1 MSAGC
6 WTVLSPE
13 ELRKCI
19 EQVIMSSDQ
28 VGDLSSE
35 ARRSQTRRRRETMN
49 YSGWGI
55 AATVLVGHLGL
66 CSIAEAIT
74 WSIQNNGGTVV
85 CNGSGGGTV
94 NLPANCGADLQFI
107 SSGSGGVARIEAAD
121 SGANDSLRLVNTK
134 ILAQTTLTNY
144 VLTFDHTFT
153 PGPTSSDYTPIYYRT
168 QMYGT
173 YISGTAPANKI
184 TTASTVEHPVGTALL
199 NVALQTA
206 PPPQLNFNYYASP
219 FTTTNMTQN
228 RKIIVKV
235 TFSLAIG
242 KYVEFGTGKF
252 IKVSAQTNPDV
263 RDTPEDDES
272 VVSLKDLQKILK
284 EGRPVACMG
293 ITLPDGGCA
302 GIEVKE

>member
-19 EQVIMSSDQ
+19 EQVIMTSDQ

-35 ARRSQTRRRRETMN
+35 ARRSQIRRRRETMN

-55 AATVLVGHLGL
+55 AATVLVGHLGI

-74 WSIQNNGGTVV
+74 WSVTDNGGTVV

-94 NLPANCGADLQFI
+94 NLPASCGADLQFMA
-107 SSGSGGVARIEAAD
+107 SSGTAKIEAVD
-121 SGANDSLRLVNTK
+121 IGTNDILRLVNTK
-134 ILAQTTLTNY
+134 ILAQRTLTNY
-144 VLTFDHTFT
+144 VLTFDHTFA

-173 YISGTAPANKI
+173 YISGPAPANKI

-219 FTTTNMTQN
+219 FTTTNMNQD

-263 RDTPEDDES
+263 RGTPEDDES
-272 VVSLKDLQKILK
+272 VVSLKDLQKIHK
-284 EGRPVACMG
+284 EGGRVACMG